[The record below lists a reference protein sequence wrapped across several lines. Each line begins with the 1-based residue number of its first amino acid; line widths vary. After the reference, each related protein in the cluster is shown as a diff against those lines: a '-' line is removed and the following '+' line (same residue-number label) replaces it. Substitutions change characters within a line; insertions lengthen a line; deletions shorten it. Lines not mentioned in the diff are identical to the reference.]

1 MIDFSLH
8 KKFHSSQKEVDIS
21 ASAQLE
27 EGKITA
33 IYGKS
38 GAGKTSILRML
49 AGLLKPDKGT
59 ITIGNDCWF
68 DHQNKLSVPP
78 NKRNIGMVFQDYALF
93 PNMTV
98 LKNIQYGLNGTGD
111 KELVQRIIEISDLG
125 NLLDRMPSHLSG
137 GQQQRV
143 ALARAI
149 VRKPKLLL
157 LDEPL
162 SALDT
167 NMRVKLQEEILTMQE
182 LIQTTIVMVSHHLP
196 EVFKLADRVLVM
208 EEGQFIQRGTP
219 SEVFLGESHT
229 QLSGEYLSSTKK
241 DGHTILQLMVDKK
254 VVSVEIPN
262 ETQG

>member
-1 MIDFSLH
+1 MIDFVLH
-8 KKFHSSQKEVDIS
+8 KRFYSSGKEVDIKVD
-21 ASAQLE
+21 AQLE
-27 EGKITA
+27 KGKITA

-49 AGLLKPDKGT
+49 AGLLNPDKGK
-59 ITIGNDCWF
+59 IMVENDIWY
-68 DHQNKLSVPP
+68 DHQKKHYLKP

-93 PNMTV
+93 PNMNV
-98 LKNIQYGLNGTGD
+98 LNNIRYGMTGSED
-111 KELVQRIIEISDLG
+111 ELLHRILEISDLES
-125 NLLDRMPSHLSG
+125 LLDRMPSHLSG

-167 NMRVKLQEEILTMQE
+167 NMRSKLQEEILAIQD

-196 EVFKLADRVLVM
+196 EVFKLADHVLVM
-208 EEGQFIQRGTP
+208 EDGQFTQRGTP
-219 SEVFLGESHT
+219 SEVFLGDSHT
-229 QLSGEYLSSTKK
+229 QLSGEYISSAKK
-241 DGHTILQLMVDKK
+241 EGHTILKLMVDGK
-254 VVSVEIPN
+254 VVSVEVPNIPWR
-262 ETQG
+262 

>member
-1 MIDFSLH
+1 MIDFNLH
-8 KKFHSSQKEVDIS
+8 KKFHSSQKEVDIRVN
-21 ASAQLE
+21 AQLE

-49 AGLLKPDKGT
+49 AGLLKPDEGI
-59 ITIGNDCWF
+59 ITIGNEAWF

-98 LKNIQYGLNGTGD
+98 LKNIQFGLNSTGNE
-111 KELVQRIIEISDLG
+111 ELVQRIIEISDLES
-125 NLLDRMPSHLSG
+125 LLDRMPSHLSG

-149 VRKPKLLL
+149 VRKPRLLL

-167 NMRVKLQEEILTMQE
+167 SMRTKLQEEILTIQE

-196 EVFKLADRVLVM
+196 EVFKLADQVLLM
-208 EEGQFIQRGTP
+208 EDGRLVQNGTP
-219 SEVFLGESHT
+219 AEVFMSDSQT
-229 QLSGEYLSSTKK
+229 QLTGEFLSSKK
-241 DGHTILQLMVDKK
+241 EGDRTILKLMVDGKI
-254 VVSVEIPN
+254 VSIPMPD
-262 ETQG
+262 

>member
-8 KKFHSSQKEVDIS
+8 KKFHSSQKEVDIRVN
-21 ASAQLE
+21 AQLE

-38 GAGKTSILRML
+38 GAGKTSVLRML
-49 AGLLKPDKGT
+49 AGLLKPDEGIVT
-59 ITIGNDCWF
+59 VANDTWF
-68 DHQNKLSVPP
+68 DHRSQLSVPP

-98 LKNIQYGLNGTGD
+98 LKNIQYGLNGNGNED
-111 KELVQRIIEISDLG
+111 LVQRIIEISDLG
-125 NLLDRMPSHLSG
+125 GLLDRMPAHLSG

-149 VRKPKLLL
+149 VRKPRLLL

-167 NMRVKLQEEILTMQE
+167 SMRTKLQEEIIVMQE

-196 EVFKLADRVLVM
+196 EVFKLADQVLVM
-208 EEGQFIQRGTP
+208 EDGQFIQRGTP
-219 SEVFLGESHT
+219 SEVFMNDNQT
-229 QLSGEYLSSTKK
+229 QLTGDYISSKK
-241 DGHTILQLMVDKK
+241 EGDRTILKLMVDGK
-254 VVSVEIPN
+254 VVSVEVPN
-262 ETQG
+262 